1 MSGWRHLR
9 TTAVPEALLDAAA
22 GLLLAAGSGAEARA
36 IASGSLAGSV
46 IG

>member
-22 GLLLAAGSGAEARA
+22 GLLLAAGSGAGARA
-36 IASGSLAGSV
+36 VAGGSLAESV

>member
-1 MSGWRHLR
+1 MCGWRHLR

-22 GLLLAAGSGAEARA
+22 GLLHATGSGAGARA
-36 IASGSLAGSV
+36 VADESLARFV